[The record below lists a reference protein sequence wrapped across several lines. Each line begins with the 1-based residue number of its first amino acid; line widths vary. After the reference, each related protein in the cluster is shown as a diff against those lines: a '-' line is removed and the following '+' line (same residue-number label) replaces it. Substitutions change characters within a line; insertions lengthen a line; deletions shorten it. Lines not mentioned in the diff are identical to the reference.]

1 MGLTR
6 RTVLLSPL
14 GLLLSSVYA
23 QTLSLPAEK
32 TQPEE
37 KTLIIFYSHSGT
49 AAKAAEILSRL
60 YNAETFEIKT
70 LRPYDPYSARQDRV
84 LGKLPAV
91 HRKQPRLKQ
100 FSRVILVFPVWGYTV
115 ALPMQ
120 QYLEHLDFKGKEVIA
135 VACGYG
141 RLGNTFDK
149 LEGML
154 KGIPVAKFIS
164 LYRCNQASD
173 SQIKSQLKKALG
185 NTIPARAKVV
195 RGIEADPAKKA
206 IFEIEITDKD
216 FARKLP
222 RTAKFSYYSGNMET
236 QVKPTDASPGYL
248 SLNKRGTV
256 FYNGVEVGR
265 LTQKIPM
272 RGLSEDEPVT
282 IIGAQ

>member
-1 MGLTR
+1 MGLNR

-14 GLLLSSVYA
+14 VLLLSGVYA
-23 QTLSLPAEK
+23 QTLPLS
-32 TQPEE
+32 TDGQQPEE
-37 KTLIIFYSHSGT
+37 KTLIIYYSHSGT
-49 AAKAAEILSRL
+49 AAKTAEILSRL

-70 LRPYDPYSARQDRV
+70 LRPYDPYSARQDRES
-84 LGKLPAV
+84 GKLPAV

-120 QYLEHLDFKGKEVIA
+120 QYLEHLDLKGKEVIA

-149 LEGML
+149 LESML
-154 KGIPVAKFIS
+154 KGVPVAKFIS
-164 LYRCNQASD
+164 LYRCNQTSD
-173 SQIKSQLKKALG
+173 SRIETRLKKFLE
-185 NTIPARAKVV
+185 NTIPARATVV
-195 RGIEADPAKKA
+195 RGIEADPAKKV
-206 IFEIEITDKD
+206 IFEIKITDKD

-222 RTAKFSYYSGNMET
+222 RTTKFSYYSGNLEA
-236 QVKPTDASPGYL
+236 QLKPTDASPGYL

-272 RGLSEDEPVT
+272 KGLSEDEPVT